1 MGTGEMTRQG
11 RTEPVVSYI
20 GLGSNLGDRE
30 ANIKSALGLLAREVE
45 VVAVSSIYE
54 TEPWGYEDQPRF
66 LNAACRIETT
76 MPPSELLDLLKRIE
90 RQVGREATFPLGPR
104 VIDLDILL
112 YGQEVIE
119 TIRLIVPQ
127 RDLQERAFTLVPLAE
142 IASEVVHPVLGATI
156 AHLAASA
163 KGRDEV
169 CLWGAPPKLDELK
182 D

>member
-1 MGTGEMTRQG
+1 MGAVEMTRQW
-11 RTEPVVSYI
+11 RVEPTVSYV

-30 ANIKSALGLLAREVE
+30 ANIKSALRLLVREVT
-45 VVAVSSIYE
+45 VRAVSSVYE

-66 LNAACRIETT
+66 LNAACCVETA

-90 RQVGREATFPLGPR
+90 RQVGRETTFRLGPR

-119 TIRLIVPQ
+119 TDGLVVPQ
-127 RDLQERAFTLVPLAE
+127 RDLRERAFALVPLAE
-142 IASEVVHPVLGATI
+142 IAPQVFHPVLGVTI
-156 AHLAASA
+156 SHLSASA

-169 CLWGAPPKLDELK
+169 RLWGPPPKLDGLK
-182 D
+182 G

>member
-1 MGTGEMTRQG
+1 MTRQG
-11 RTEPVVSYI
+11 RIEPVVSYI

-30 ANIKSALGLLAREVE
+30 ANIKSALGLLAQEVA
-45 VVAVSSIYE
+45 VGVVSSIYE

-66 LNAACRIETT
+66 LNAACRVETA

-90 RQVGREATFPLGPR
+90 RQVGRETTFALGPR

-119 TIRLIVPQ
+119 TTRLVVPQ
-127 RDLQERAFTLVPLAE
+127 RALQERAFALVPLAE
-142 IASEVVHPVLGATI
+142 IAPEVAHPVLGTTI
-156 AHLAASA
+156 AHLSASA

-169 CLWGAPPKLDELK
+169 RLWGAPPKLDELK